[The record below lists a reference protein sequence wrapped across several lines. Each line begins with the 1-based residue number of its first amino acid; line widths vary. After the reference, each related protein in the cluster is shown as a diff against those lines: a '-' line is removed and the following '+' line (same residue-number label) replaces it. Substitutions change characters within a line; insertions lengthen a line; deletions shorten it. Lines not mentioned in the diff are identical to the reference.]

1 MSCIIE
7 NGYELACASTGGIKR
22 VWVGTWDAD
31 ADYTIS
37 TATAS
42 LGVITGATGITNPL
56 YEMEQDI
63 EYSGLSQPIQVNR
76 DNGTVH
82 FETQLTLKF
91 IELDFELRNLVVA
104 LSRAPLYA
112 VVESN
117 AGKFY
122 ILGVESPGRVSEG
135 ESSLGTTFDD
145 LNGVELTIQFKSKNG
160 IYPLDEN
167 IIGTD
172 LPLA

>member
-22 VWVGTWDAD
+22 VLIGSFDAD
-31 ADYTIS
+31 AEYDIS

-42 LGVITGATGITNPL
+42 LNVVVGATGLSNPL
-56 YEMEQDI
+56 YAMEQDI

-76 DNGTVH
+76 ENGTVH
-82 FETQLTLKF
+82 FETVLTVKF

-104 LSRAPLYA
+104 LARAPIYA

-117 AGKFY
+117 SGQYY
-122 ILGVESPGRVSEG
+122 ILGVESAGRLSEG
-135 ESSLGTTFDD
+135 TADLGTEFSD
-145 LNGVELTIQFKSKNG
+145 LNGAELSFTFKSKNG
-160 IYPLDEN
+160 VYLLDET
-167 IIGTD
+167 ILGTD
-172 LPLA
+172 IPVA